1 MKWIISILNGQ
12 IHGLYF
18 NTYMICLSTIDITC
32 FILCSELLILDE
44 LNIKRRYSN
53 KLIKLLKFTKLKNV
67 DGVTLFV
74 VLEKSLVF
82 LLLAINSP
90 FSSDYQT
97 DDEKV
102 RGLYVMKLVRSF
114 CRTSHENNGMSF
126 WPYITNCFVCIDK
139 VIHIDFLFYF
149 NIELFPYFLK
159 TSRVHRLLS
168 VDCRLWI
175 LLACYW
181 IMNSLLYAE
190 HPRLL
195 LLED

>member
-1 MKWIISILNGQ
+1 M
-12 IHGLYF
+12 LYP
-18 NTYMICLSTIDITC
+18 LQ
-32 FILCSELLILDE
+32 ELLILDE

-126 WPYITNCFVCIDK
+126 
-139 VIHIDFLFYF
+139 
-149 NIELFPYFLK
+149 
-159 TSRVHRLLS
+159 
-168 VDCRLWI
+168 
-175 LLACYW
+175 
-181 IMNSLLYAE
+181 
-190 HPRLL
+190 
-195 LLED
+195 